1 MICPDSFRA
10 DLRSMDAKTSYEK
23 NYTSTIG
30 SVDGKT
36 MKTLRKTDYR
46 FLLPAVI
53 VVAVMTQVP
62 FLLTIIFS
70 TLRWNLSRPDLSRS
84 FDNVQNFW
92 YFLKIDSLSEIPEFY
107 SILWQTVL
115 ITGVT
120 LILCSVVG
128 FLLAL
133 LLDHDIPGVNIAR
146 TLMLGPFFVMSTA
159 SGVIWK
165 TTIFNTT
172 FGWYGVIMKAIGLT
186 PTDLVSY
193 HPLSVIIVL
202 FTWQWMPFFILVLLA
217 GLQGIP
223 QDLVDSMKIDGVNWF
238 QGVFTIKLPLIMNH
252 MRVAVMLGLVFI
264 IKEFGLILVTTAG
277 GPGTR
282 SYTLPYAVY
291 MQVFSANN
299 VGRASALAVMTVI
312 LTLLL
317 VNLLY
322 RSIVKRNEK
331 YN

>member
-1 MICPDSFRA
+1 MVK
-10 DLRSMDAKTSYEK
+10 SMNK
-23 NYTSTIG
+23 
-30 SVDGKT
+30 
-36 MKTLRKTDYR
+36 RKTDYR
-46 FLLPAVI
+46 FLLPAVF
-53 VVAVMTQVP
+53 VVAIMTQVP

-70 TLRWNLSRPDLSRS
+70 MLRWNLSRPDLLRQ
-84 FDNVQNFW
+84 FNGLQNYL
-92 YFLKIDSLSEIPEFY
+92 YFLKIEDWHHLPEFY
-107 SILWQTVL
+107 GILWQTVF
-115 ITGVT
+115 ITGTT
-120 LILCSVVG
+120 LLLCSVLG
-128 FLLAL
+128 FALAL
-133 LLDHDIPGVNIAR
+133 LLDNDILGINVAR

-172 FGWYGVIMKAIGLT
+172 FGWYGVFVKKFGFQ
-186 PTDLVSY
+186 PVDLVSY
-193 HPLSVIIVL
+193 HPLGVIIVL
-202 FTWQWMPFFILVLLA
+202 FVWQWMPFFILVLLA

-223 QDLVDSMKIDGVNWF
+223 QDLIDSMQIDGVNWV
-238 QGVFTIKLPLIMNH
+238 QGVVKIKLPLIMNH
-252 MRVAVMLGLVFI
+252 MRIAIMLGLVFI

-299 VGRASALAVMTVI
+299 VGRAGALAVITVA

-322 RSIVKRNEK
+322 RSIVKRSEL
-331 YN
+331 YS

>member
-1 MICPDSFRA
+1 
-10 DLRSMDAKTSYEK
+10 
-23 NYTSTIG
+23 
-30 SVDGKT
+30 
-36 MKTLRKTDYR
+36 MKSLHKSDYR
-46 FLLPAVI
+46 FLLPAVV

-70 TLRWNLSRPDLSRS
+70 TLKWNLSRPDLGRS
-84 FDNVQNFW
+84 FDGIANFIH
-92 YFLKIDSLSEIPEFY
+92 YLKIESLSEIPEFY
-107 SILWQTVL
+107 SILWQTIV
-115 ITGVT
+115 ITGMSLV
-120 LILCSVVG
+120 LCAIGG

-172 FGWYGVIMKAIGLT
+172 FGWYGVIAKGLGFT
-186 PTDLVSY
+186 PVDLISY
-193 HPLSVIIVL
+193 HPLFVIILL

-223 QDLVDSMKIDGVNWF
+223 QDLVDSMRIDGVNWL
-238 QGVFTIKLPLIMNH
+238 QGVFKIKLPLIMNH

-282 SYTLPYAVY
+282 SYTLPYSVY
-291 MQVFSANN
+291 NQVFLANN
-299 VGRASALAVMTVI
+299 VGRASALAVMTVV

-322 RSIVKRNEK
+322 RSIVKRNQK
-331 YN
+331 YS

>member
-1 MICPDSFRA
+1 
-10 DLRSMDAKTSYEK
+10 MDAKTSYEK